1 MTPEEKKMLVD
12 TYELSKENNVILKK
26 MRRSA
31 LISSSFRVIYI
42 LIILGLTYGSY
53 VLIQPYIDQM
63 RGLYGS
69 VQDTVGQVQG
79 VGGSLG
85 GLQNLLNDLKAG
97 Q

>member
-63 RGLYGS
+63 KGLYGS
-69 VQDTVGQVQG
+69 VQDTVGEVQG

-85 GLQNLLNDLKAG
+85 NLQNLLNDLKAG